1 MGGSRRSAKPCSFA
15 VARHSLLNLM
25 KPIRIG
31 CIFTDLIFSHDLE
44 FPTFHAKQLTSIID
58 AQILPPEFLTIL
70 LIYDCICT
78 ERECY

>member
-31 CIFTDLIFSHDLE
+31 CIVTDLIFSHHLE
-44 FPTFHAKQLTSIID
+44 FPTFHAKQLTID
-58 AQILPPEFLTIL
+58 HRCADIAARVFDNP
-70 LIYDCICT
+70 DHV
-78 ERECY
+78 